1 MINRLRQ
8 RLLLLLMVCL
18 PLQGWA
24 AATMAVSMA
33 GSMAGSMALPA
44 QAHHQAQAGAA
55 TVHPLAPSAAVQH
68 GHEGDKFHVGHQVHH
83 GHHGHQAH
91 DQHGGDH
98 HAHGMMGACCAEPN
112 DAADSAGG
120 THGPC
125 GDRCHCCVSAAPPS
139 ASAVLGVHAAPTDWG
154 GTAPSGRP
162 QAVAFA
168 LDKPPKA

>member
-1 MINRLRQ
+1 MTRLRQ

-33 GSMAGSMALPA
+33 GFMAGSMALPA
-44 QAHHQAQAGAA
+44 QVHHG
-55 TVHPLAPSAAVQH
+55 QH
-68 GHEGDKFHVGHQVHH
+68 GHQT
-83 GHHGHQAH
+83 H
-91 DQHGGDH
+91 DQHEGDH
-98 HAHGMMGACCAEPN
+98 HAHGMKGACCAEPS

-120 THGPC
+120 TQGTC
-125 GDRCHCCVSAAPPS
+125 GDRCHCCASAAPPS
-139 ASAVLGVHAAPTDWG
+139 ASVVLGVRASPTDWG
-154 GTAPSGRP
+154 STAPSARP

>member
-1 MINRLRQ
+1 MNRLRQ

-24 AATMAVSMA
+24 AVTMAVSMA
-33 GSMAGSMALPA
+33 GSMALPA
-44 QAHHQAQAGAA
+44 Q
-55 TVHPLAPSAAVQH
+55 V
-68 GHEGDKFHVGHQVHH
+68 
-83 GHHGHQAH
+83 HHGHQAH
-91 DQHGGDH
+91 DHHEGDH

-120 THGPC
+120 THSPC

-139 ASAVLGVHAAPTDWG
+139 ASVVLGVHASPTDWS
-154 GTAPSGRP
+154 GTAPSARP

>member
-1 MINRLRQ
+1 MNRLRQ
-8 RLLLLLMVCL
+8 WLLLLLMVCL

-24 AATMAVSMA
+24 AVTMAVSMA
-33 GSMAGSMALPA
+33 GSMALPA
-44 QAHHQAQAGAA
+44 Q
-55 TVHPLAPSAAVQH
+55 V
-68 GHEGDKFHVGHQVHH
+68 
-83 GHHGHQAH
+83 HHGHQAH

-98 HAHGMMGACCAEPN
+98 HAHSMMGACCAEPN

-120 THGPC
+120 THSPC

-139 ASAVLGVHAAPTDWG
+139 ASVDLGVHASPTDWG

>member
-1 MINRLRQ
+1 MTRLRQ

-33 GSMAGSMALPA
+33 GFMAGSIALPA
-44 QAHHQAQAGAA
+44 QVHHG
-55 TVHPLAPSAAVQH
+55 QH
-68 GHEGDKFHVGHQVHH
+68 GHQT
-83 GHHGHQAH
+83 H
-91 DQHGGDH
+91 DQHEGDH
-98 HAHGMMGACCAEPN
+98 HAHGMKGACCAEPN

-120 THGPC
+120 TQGTC

-139 ASAVLGVHAAPTDWG
+139 ASVVLGVRASPTDWG
-154 GTAPSGRP
+154 GTAPSARP